1 MKLILLG
8 WLIPLPLILL
18 ALKLQPRCLRLRGR
32 SHIRLATLNVLVAL
46 GGVLRIAEDAGV
58 VVVARGRWL
67 LLPLIILLLIL
78 EAARILTLLRSKCI
92 FGLWL

>member
-1 MKLILLG
+1 M
-8 WLIPLPLILL
+8 ILL

-58 VVVARGRWL
+58 VVVVARGRWL

>member
-1 MKLILLG
+1 M
-8 WLIPLPLILL
+8 
-18 ALKLQPRCLRLRGR
+18 
-32 SHIRLATLNVLVAL
+32 NVLVAL
-46 GGVLRIAEDAGV
+46 GGVLRIAEDAGVV